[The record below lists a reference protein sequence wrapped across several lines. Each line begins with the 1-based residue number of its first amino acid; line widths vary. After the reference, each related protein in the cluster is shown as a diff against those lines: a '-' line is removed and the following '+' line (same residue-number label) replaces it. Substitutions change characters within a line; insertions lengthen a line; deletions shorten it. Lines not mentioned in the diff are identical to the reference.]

1 MTECSAKNI
10 AKRLTVSMLAI
21 ILLTAALSVTAFVL
35 VVSTIQSDGHLFH
48 TGNVRLNLNDGKPV
62 IQNSECL
69 FEPGKTVEKEFTLEN
84 LSTCAVWYKFYF
96 EQVSGAMAEQIFV
109 QIKDGDVVVLEGKMA
124 DLTDEK
130 TSACQASLEVLEKK
144 TFTICFHF
152 IKESG
157 NELQGALLQF
167 NFGAKAVQVRNNP
180 DKNFD

>member
-21 ILLTAALSVTAFVL
+21 ILLTAALSVTTFVL

-96 EQVSGAMAEQIFV
+96 EQVSGAMQNRFLSRS
-109 QIKDGDVVVLEGKMA
+109 KTGTLLFWK
-124 DLTDEK
+124 EK
-130 TSACQASLEVLEKK
+130 WL
-144 TFTICFHF
+144 I
-152 IKESG
+152 
-157 NELQGALLQF
+157 
-167 NFGAKAVQVRNNP
+167 
-180 DKNFD
+180 